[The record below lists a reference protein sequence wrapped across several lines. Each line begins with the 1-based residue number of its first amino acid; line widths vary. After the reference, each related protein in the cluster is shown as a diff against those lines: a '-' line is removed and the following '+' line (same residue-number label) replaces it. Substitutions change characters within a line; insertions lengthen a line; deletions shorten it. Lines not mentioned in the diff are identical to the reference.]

1 MRLIRFARKTDFRGP
16 PSRVTSFLSY
26 ELFVPQRTAVA
37 PPFLVPV
44 ECDPPS
50 LRVLWRQ
57 LDADPPPGSASFP
70 SFSRSRPITTSQAHA
85 ALASELLHFTNAVES
100 FNSPETV
107 LNALHDVTMPA
118 CKIGVLGALLLP
130 LRWADLSAIE
140 VGKTVFLHKSAP
152 KGWWG
157 EQFEHMQRGPG
168 PAVLLARVAL
178 APYTMTETMQKLEPL
193 GIDRWPF
200 ELALKYGMR
209 DILSCPVGGRWLVVY
224 WSRRELSRLTQEQR
238 AFLFL
243 GANFAA
249 IRLQRVIAPFVKRLG
264 KGASLTPRELAV
276 LRLLSSGQRLQEI
289 ALHLGLGEETVRSHI
304 KKAQTKLGVRD
315 RTHAVSQA
323 LRLHLI
329 A

>member
-1 MRLIRFARKTDFRGP
+1 MAASIAR
-16 PSRVTSFLSY
+16 
-26 ELFVPQRTAVA
+26 
-37 PPFLVPV
+37 
-44 ECDPPS
+44 
-50 LRVLWRQ
+50 
-57 LDADPPPGSASFP
+57 
-70 SFSRSRPITTSQAHA
+70 A
-85 ALASELLHFTNAVES
+85 ALASELLHFTNAVELLDL
-100 FNSPETV
+100 PEAV
-107 LNALHDVTMPA
+107 LNALHHVTMPA
-118 CKIGVLGALLLP
+118 CQMAVLGSLLLP
-130 LRWADLSAIE
+130 LRSEDLSAIE

-168 PAVLLARVAL
+168 PAVLLARIAL
-178 APYTMTETMQKLEPL
+178 APYTMSETTQKLEPL

-224 WSRRELSRLTQEQR
+224 WSRHDLSRLTQEQR
-238 AFLFL
+238 ALLFL

-249 IRLQRVIAPFVKRLG
+249 IRLQKLIAPFVKRLG

-276 LRLLSSGQRLQEI
+276 LRLLSSGKRLQEI
-289 ALHLGLGEETVRSHI
+289 ALYLGLGEETVRSHI
-304 KKAQTKLGVRD
+304 KKAQTKLGVCD
-315 RTHAVSQA
+315 AMSQA